1 VIDIMGK
8 DYNDNEYNDEYYYL
22 YKKYKGQPI
31 EVITESGFKYC
42 GIFVANYDRYIEIID
57 GNGRTIRIEKRKIEA
72 IVEPRMKL
80 HRLCDDD
87 NCCCDDDDDD
97 EKCCN

>member
-1 VIDIMGK
+1 MSY
-8 DYNDNEYNDEYYYL
+8 DYNECYFEDF

-42 GIFVANYDRYIEIID
+42 GILVAAEDGYIDIID
-57 GNGRTIRIEKRKIEA
+57 SKGRTIHIEVRKVEA

-87 NCCCDDDDDD
+87 DCCCDDDDDDDD
-97 EKCCN
+97 EKCCS